1 MTTDS
6 TDKVG
11 FTSSMGCFVGLLL
24 ISALLNLPLLY
35 FTFNSNLWALVFYD
49 DTIYD
54 RYAVRADR
62 NMVMVNASGGVAQ
75 YEAVNVTQ
83 PQLTY
88 SCDDLPAGSGK
99 SMRTAVIFP
108 FRDREMH
115 LKLALSPIHKHMMD
129 QNLSYELYVV
139 EQVDEKAFNR
149 AKLFNVG
156 VREGVMKMEMD
167 KAKSCNFTSL
177 KYCLILHDI
186 DLLPVSN
193 IPSFNAGILF

>member
-35 FTFNSNLWALVFYD
+35 FTFN
-49 DTIYD
+49 
-54 RYAVRADR
+54 ADQ
-62 NMVMVNASGGVAQ
+62 NIVMVNASGGVAQ
-75 YEAVNVTQ
+75 YEVNVTQ

-88 SCDDLPAGSGK
+88 SCDDLPAAAAGSGK

-139 EQVDEKAFNR
+139 EQVDEKPFNR

-167 KAKSCNFTSL
+167 KAKSCNVTSL

-186 DLLPVSN
+186 DLLPVSK
-193 IPSFNAGILF
+193 ITTFSI

>member
-1 MTTDS
+1 
-6 TDKVG
+6 
-11 FTSSMGCFVGLLL
+11 MGCFVGLLL

-35 FTFNSNLWALVFYD
+35 LTFNSNLWALVFYD

-54 RYAVRADR
+54 QSELVADR

-88 SCDDLPAGSGK
+88 SCDDLPAAAAGSGK

-139 EQVDEKAFNR
+139 EQVDKKPFNR

-167 KAKSCNFTSL
+167 KAKSCNVTSL

-186 DLLPVSN
+186 DLLPVSK
-193 IPSFNAGILF
+193 ITTFIYELLISLL